1 MPQALPQNV
10 KLIGRYAILRELRR
24 DRYTVA
30 YLALDP
36 VLNRELVIKAVQLQ
50 PSAGQDAGHERI
62 EQAFMRQ
69 AQAAGRLHHP
79 HIVTV
84 FDAGRF
90 KTLGYLALELVDGKL
105 LADLLAEGFKPGFLH
120 AADIVARVA
129 DAVEYAHA
137 RGVPH
142 AHLTASRIYLH
153 GAERSPKVMGFGGW
167 IDAGVTGDFELAG
180 THALLP
186 YFRSELDAQSRRKD
200 VRALG
205 ALLFL
210 LLTGQRHD
218 KTRAQ
223 RAKSSGSSAI
233 LELRPT
239 APLVLA
245 EIAEG
250 ALELAGSRPYRTAAQ
265 VRNALTGFLWG
276 NRGADGLPNAATITG
291 MPARLEVVAGGVLA
305 VPTVAAAPRPPPVPA
320 PRRDWR
326 RHVAAV
332 GIAGVAMVAVTLL
345 TQHARSGTAG
355 ATDGG
360 VSRPEAA
367 LAAAPVARQTTPLP
381 DPAAGEAQLP
391 QQSPG
396 VADDDTQVVAPS
408 VTPTRSAA
416 RTTRFG
422 ATAPANRPPRTAPL
436 PAQGVVAF
444 SVVPW
449 GEIYINGQ
457 PRGTTPPLAQLM
469 LPVGRHTIELR
480 NGAQPTFVAQID
492 VIAERPQRISHRFQ

>member
-30 YLALDP
+30 FLALDP

-50 PSAGQDAGHERI
+50 PAAGQDAAGHERI

-142 AHLTASRIYLH
+142 GHLTASRIYLH
-153 GAERSPKVMGFGGW
+153 GVERSPKVMGFGGW
-167 IDAGVTGDFELAG
+167 IDSGVTGDFELAG
-180 THALLP
+180 TQSLLP

-200 VRALG
+200 VRAIG

-218 KTRAQ
+218 KRVAQ
-223 RAKSSGSSAI
+223 RAKPSGSSAI

-239 APLVLA
+239 APLALA

-250 ALELAGSRPYRTAAQ
+250 ALELDGSRPYRTAAQ
-265 VRNALTGFLWG
+265 VRNALTSFLWG
-276 NRGADGLPNAATITG
+276 NRGAEGLPNAATITG

-305 VPTVAAAPRPPPVPA
+305 VPTVATAQRTAPAIKAHRTWRPHLLAIGIAAAAMTAVVLLTHYTPSKGAGADDAVAAKPNTAPPESVTGIPATPPPTAEASEVSIPQ
-320 PRRDWR
+320 PELE
-326 RHVAAV
+326 HVAVQQA
-332 GIAGVAMVAVTLL
+332 
-345 TQHARSGTAG
+345 SG
-355 ATDGG
+355 
-360 VSRPEAA
+360 
-367 LAAAPVARQTTPLP
+367 
-381 DPAAGEAQLP
+381 P
-391 QQSPG
+391 QME
-396 VADDDTQVVAPS
+396 
-408 VTPTRSAA
+408 PTRSAA

-422 ATAPANRPPRTAPL
+422 PAAPSQPPARTAPL

-444 SVVPW
+444 AVVPW
-449 GEIYINGQ
+449 GEIYVNGQ

-480 NGAQPTFVAQID
+480 NGARPTFVAQVD
-492 VIAERPQRISHRFQ
+492 VLADRPQQISHRFQ